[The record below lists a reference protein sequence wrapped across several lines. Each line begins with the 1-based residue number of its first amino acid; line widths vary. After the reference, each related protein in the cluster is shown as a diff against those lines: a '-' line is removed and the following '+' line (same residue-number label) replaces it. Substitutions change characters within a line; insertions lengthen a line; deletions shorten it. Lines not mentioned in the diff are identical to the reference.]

1 MRERIAAFDWGHMLQ
16 YNGTPS
22 PDRPLHKHEKLKA
35 RVLTFIEQRILRGK
49 TTLGGFKNYT
59 LLRP

>member
-1 MRERIAAFDWGHMLQ
+1 MEEIG
-16 YNGTPS
+16 
-22 PDRPLHKHEKLKA
+22 PLHKHEKLKA